1 MTYTVFMLSIVAT
14 PIGNLKDITLRA
26 VETLREAD
34 FIIAENPLHTAKL
47 LKHLDIPKK
56 ELVQFAD
63 HNEQRTLPKILDR
76 LKQEHGAL
84 VSDAGTP
91 GISDPGFRLVRA
103 CAEAKIPVQSIPGAS
118 AVIAALSASGLPTD
132 RFLFVGFLPKT
143 EPKLVSALKSAEQT
157 ESTLVIYESPQRISK
172 TVRII
177 AKHYPTSQV
186 VVARELTKLH
196 EEFLR
201 GIATE
206 VATSLE
212 AKPTIKGEIVLL
224 VSLK

>member
-1 MTYTVFMLSIVAT
+1 MAYTVLMLSIVAT

-47 LKHLDIPKK
+47 LKHFEIPKK

-63 HNEQRTLPKILDR
+63 HNEHKVLPKILDR
-76 LKQEHGAL
+76 LEQEHGAL
-84 VSDAGTP
+84 VSDSGTP

-103 CAEAKIPVQSIPGAS
+103 CVEKGVQIQNVPGTS
-118 AVIAALSASGLPTD
+118 AIITALTGSGLPTD

-143 EPKLVSALKSAEQT
+143 EPKLLQALESGLQT

-172 TVRII
+172 TVDTI
-177 AKHYPTSQV
+177 AKTYPSAQL

-196 EEFLR
+196 EEFIR
-201 GIATE
+201 GAAVE
-206 VATSLE
+206 VSTLLKKRSSM
-212 AKPTIKGEIVLL
+212 KGEIVLL
-224 VSLK
+224 VSFK